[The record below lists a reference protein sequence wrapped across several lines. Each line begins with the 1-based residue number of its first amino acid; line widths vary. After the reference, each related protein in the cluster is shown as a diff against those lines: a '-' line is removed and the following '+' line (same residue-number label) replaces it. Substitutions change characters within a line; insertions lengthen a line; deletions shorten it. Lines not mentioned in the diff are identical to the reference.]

1 MRNTGND
8 SQAEQIAREIFDRN
22 INNSMKVT
30 GGAFEEV
37 LADIITQLENPP
49 RLEDRYMTAWLMARR
64 IAEAM
69 SEGFAGLPPNGFDF
83 SCWLWESAPLHVVNI
98 PQANTIGTNHGYRYG
113 VIHLRKIAAMIAG
126 MYVQQQPLKAPVVVE
141 LIDMSADW
149 VDARNLINYAL
160 VDHYSEHFELEYRE
174 LLRLID
180 TPRPWRRM
188 IPIGVAARVLG
199 TQDELSVPAYDL
211 VREACTHVDE
221 QAVYD
226 GLRYVLR
233 VAGMYGDQRALLDFL
248 SSLREAPQAGVRE
261 LVCDFIRNPKLRWE
275 KLSSDQVADMLRQWK
290 NDGNGFRKECID
302 DALERLS
309 LARAS

>member
-1 MRNTGND
+1 MRNNGNG

-22 INNSMKVT
+22 INNSMEVT

-37 LADIITQLENPP
+37 LADIILQLEDPP
-49 RLEDRYMTAWLMARR
+49 RLGDRYMTAWLMARR

-83 SCWLWESAPLHVVNI
+83 SCWLWESAPLHVVHI
-98 PQANTIGTNHGYRYG
+98 PQANSIGTSHGYRYG

-126 MYVQQQPLKAPVVVE
+126 AYVQQQPLKASVVVE

-160 VDHYSEHFELEYRE
+160 VDHYSEYFEMEYRE
-174 LLRLID
+174 LQRLLEA
-180 TPRPWRRM
+180 PQRWRKL
-188 IPIGVAARVLG
+188 IPIGVAARILG
-199 TQDELSVPAYDL
+199 TQEELSVQAYEL
-211 VREACTHVDE
+211 VHQACAHIDHRI
-221 QAVYD
+221 VYD

-248 SSLREAPQAGVRE
+248 SSLRDAPQTAVRQ

-275 KLSSDQVADMLRQWK
+275 KLSSDQVAGMLRAWK
-290 NDGNGFRKECID
+290 SDGNGLGKECID
-302 DALERLS
+302 DALQRLS
-309 LARAS
+309 VTRAS